1 MSANEQT
8 DYLMHSNSVL
18 GDNLDV
24 GDHEDQLVISG
35 HCKRGSADSGKEK
48 LAVRSE
54 PDLNARLKEPIDHH
68 RWRPIRLMF
77 SRGANVIMSGLGLEK
92 GRSKKKFTTSV
103 VLVTKQMALASANEI
118 DKLPKEHIRRLA
130 RVVLGNDCRGDSP
143 YVGIREY
150 TYHPDFFK
158 DKVNALAMIQLET
171 DHIAFKLH
179 PICGPPV
186 NFQNETFYTM
196 MLADDCKK
204 GEVWVYKMIYVPF
217 DKCKHYYRKSGLDFD
232 SLWPS
237 HTTCAQSV
245 MGDECVWRSGAILV
259 TKVDQRWRLLGFGVY
274 GPGCQAPARFL
285 DYGMY
290 HKWVKDS
297 FRNIGRTAV
306 STIAENHLVM
316 RRRVLPHEPRART
329 RRRRAAYWL
338 ALAPAS
344 LLMVA
349 LRRVQRAIW
358 RILRAFASISGGD
371 ACDDVE
377 AHGTITSGAGSGFE
391 SAPTLTSRLRDVAAS
406 AHAAHE
412 EEPLCC
418 SKLVVLFSIF
428 TLSKTLP
435 LVGDSGQETSAG
447 LRSASTGSSPPDQNQ
462 TRAYGV

>member
-1 MSANEQT
+1 MNCGMDISPISNLYMGTANIGT
-8 DYLMHSNSVL
+8 YPWL
-18 GDNLDV
+18 GML
-24 GDHEDQLVISG
+24 IYP
-35 HCKRGSADSGKEK
+35 RG
-48 LAVRSE
+48 
-54 PDLNARLKEPIDHH
+54 
-68 RWRPIRLMF
+68 
-77 SRGANVIMSGLGLEK
+77 
-92 GRSKKKFTTSV
+92 KKKFTTSV

-171 DHIAFKLH
+171 DHITFKLH

-217 DKCKHYYRKSGLDFD
+217 DKCKHYYRKSGL
-232 SLWPS
+232 
-237 HTTCAQSV
+237 
-245 MGDECVWRSGAILV
+245 
-259 TKVDQRWRLLGFGVY
+259 GFGVY

-316 RRRVLPHEPRART
+316 RR
-329 RRRRAAYWL
+329 
-338 ALAPAS
+338 
-344 LLMVA
+344 
-349 LRRVQRAIW
+349 
-358 RILRAFASISGGD
+358 
-371 ACDDVE
+371 
-377 AHGTITSGAGSGFE
+377 
-391 SAPTLTSRLRDVAAS
+391 
-406 AHAAHE
+406 
-412 EEPLCC
+412 
-418 SKLVVLFSIF
+418 
-428 TLSKTLP
+428 
-435 LVGDSGQETSAG
+435 
-447 LRSASTGSSPPDQNQ
+447 
-462 TRAYGV
+462 